1 MPTHTV
7 EEHVASLTVKMLR
20 ARLEKEGRSTKG
32 LKDQLADR
40 LLAALRAKKKS
51 IQKNSYRSVGN
62 VAALCGVS
70 KATER
75 QLLKDARYKQGS
87 HTLCVPMPSPRPV
100 LPPSAA
106 GPPTLPSPP
115 PTSCVRSEDPL

>member
-1 MPTHTV
+1 M
-7 EEHVASLTVKMLR
+7 ASLTVKMLR

-40 LLAALRAKKKS
+40 LLTTLRAKKKS
-51 IQKNSYRSVGN
+51 IQKNSYRSAGN

-75 QLLKDARYKQGS
+75 QLLKDARYKPGS
-87 HTLCVPMPSPRPV
+87 HTLCVPTRPV
-100 LPPSAA
+100 LPHL
-106 GPPTLPSPP
+106 PPVLPHSHPHP
-115 PTSCVRSEDPL
+115 RLRACDLKI

>member
-1 MPTHTV
+1 MPTRSV

-32 LKDQLADR
+32 LKGQLADR
-40 LLAALRAKKKS
+40 LLAALQAKKKS
-51 IQKNSYRSVGN
+51 IRKNSYRSAGN

-75 QLLKDARYKQGS
+75 QLLKDAHYKPGS
-87 HTLCVPMPSPRPV
+87 HTLCVPLL
-100 LPPSAA
+100 LPNTRSA
-106 GPPTLPSPP
+106 PICCRSSHTPIPTPD
-115 PTSCVRSEDPL
+115 SCVRSEG

>member
-1 MPTHTV
+1 MPTHSV

-20 ARLEKEGRSTKG
+20 ARLKEEGRSTGG

-51 IQKNSYRSVGN
+51 IQKNSYHSVGN

-75 QLLKDARYKQGS
+75 QLLKDARYKPGS
-87 HTLCVPMPSPRPV
+87 HTLCVPQTR
-100 LPPSAA
+100 SA
-106 GPPTLPSPP
+106 PICRRSYHTPIPTPDF
-115 PTSCVRSEDPL
+115 VRAI

>member
-1 MPTHTV
+1 M
-7 EEHVASLTVKMLR
+7 ASLTVKMLR

-75 QLLKDARYKQGS
+75 QLLKDARYKPGS
-87 HTLCVPMPSPRPV
+87 HTLCVPLL
-100 LPPSAA
+100 LPNTRSA
-106 GPPTLPSPP
+106 PICCRSSHTPIPTPD
-115 PTSCVRSEDPL
+115 SCVRSEG

>member
-1 MPTHTV
+1 M
-7 EEHVASLTVKMLR
+7 ASLTVKMLR
-20 ARLEKEGRSTKG
+20 ARLKEEGRSTGG

-51 IQKNSYRSVGN
+51 IQKNSYHSVGN

-75 QLLKDARYKQGS
+75 QLLKDARYKPGS
-87 HTLCVPMPSPRPV
+87 HTLCVPMPQTR
-100 LPPSAA
+100 SAPICHRSSHTPIPA
-106 GPPTLPSPP
+106 PDF
-115 PTSCVRSEDPL
+115 VRAI

>member
-1 MPTHTV
+1 MPTHSV

-51 IQKNSYRSVGN
+51 IQKNSYHSVGN

-75 QLLKDARYKQGS
+75 QLLKDARYKPGS
-87 HTLCVPMPSPRPV
+87 HTLCVPLL
-100 LPPSAA
+100 LPNTRSA
-106 GPPTLPSPP
+106 PICCRSSHTPIPTPD
-115 PTSCVRSEDPL
+115 SCVRSEG

>member
-1 MPTHTV
+1 MPTRSV

-32 LKDQLADR
+32 LKGQLADR

-75 QLLKDARYKQGS
+75 QLLKDARYKPGS
-87 HTLCVPMPSPRPV
+87 HTLCVPMPQTR
-100 LPPSAA
+100 SA
-106 GPPTLPSPP
+106 PICRWSSHTPIPTPDF
-115 PTSCVRSEDPL
+115 VRAI

>member
-1 MPTHTV
+1 MPTQTL
-7 EEHVASLTVKMLR
+7 EKLTVKMLQT
-20 ARLEKEGRSTKG
+20 RLKKEGRSTNGRKA
-32 LKDQLADR
+32 QLVAR
-40 LLAALRAKKKS
+40 LAATLRAKEKS
-51 IQKNSYRSVGN
+51 IQKNSCRSSAGN

-75 QLLKDARYKQGS
+75 QLLKDARYKPGS

>member
-1 MPTHTV
+1 MPTRSV

-51 IQKNSYRSVGN
+51 IQKNSYHSVGN

-75 QLLKDARYKQGS
+75 QLLKDARYKPGS
-87 HTLCVPMPSPRPV
+87 HTLCVPLL
-100 LPPSAA
+100 LPNTRSA
-106 GPPTLPSPP
+106 PICCRSSHTPIPTPD
-115 PTSCVRSEDPL
+115 SCVRSEG

>member
-1 MPTHTV
+1 M
-7 EEHVASLTVKMLR
+7 ASLTVKMLR

-40 LLAALRAKKKS
+40 LLAALQAKKKS
-51 IQKNSYRSVGN
+51 IRKNSYRSAGN

-75 QLLKDARYKQGS
+75 QLLKDARYKPGS
-87 HTLCVPMPSPRPV
+87 HTLCVPLL
-100 LPPSAA
+100 LPNTRSA
-106 GPPTLPSPP
+106 PICCRSSHTPIPTPD
-115 PTSCVRSEDPL
+115 SCVRSEG

>member
-1 MPTHTV
+1 MPTRSV

-20 ARLEKEGRSTKG
+20 ARLKKEGRSTKG

-40 LLAALRAKKKS
+40 LLTTLQAKKKS
-51 IQKNSYRSVGN
+51 IQKNSYRSAGN

-75 QLLKDARYKQGS
+75 QLLKDARYKPGS
-87 HTLCVPMPSPRPV
+87 HTLCVPTLCACTRPV
-100 LPPSAA
+100 LPH
-106 GPPTLPSPP
+106 LPLVLPHSHPHP
-115 PTSCVRSEDPL
+115 RLRACDLKI

>member
-1 MPTHTV
+1 MPT
-7 EEHVASLTVKMLR
+7 ESLENITVKMLQT
-20 ARLEKEGRSTKG
+20 RLKKEGRSTNGRKAK
-32 LKDQLADR
+32 LVAR
-40 LLAALRAKKKS
+40 LAATLQAKEKS
-51 IQKNSYRSVGN
+51 IQKNSCRSSAGN
-62 VAALCGVS
+62 GAALCGVS

-75 QLLKDARYKQGS
+75 QLLKDARYKPGS

>member
-1 MPTHTV
+1 MPSRSV

-20 ARLEKEGRSTKG
+20 ARLKEEGRSTGG

-40 LLAALRAKKKS
+40 LLATLRAKKS

-75 QLLKDARYKQGS
+75 QLLKDARYKPGS
-87 HTLCVPMPSPRPV
+87 HTLCVPMPQTR
-100 LPPSAA
+100 SA
-106 GPPTLPSPP
+106 PICRWSSHTPIPTPDF
-115 PTSCVRSEDPL
+115 VRAI

>member
-1 MPTHTV
+1 M
-7 EEHVASLTVKMLR
+7 ASLTVKMLR
-20 ARLEKEGRSTKG
+20 ARLEKGRSTKG

-51 IQKNSYRSVGN
+51 IQKNSYRSAGN

-75 QLLKDARYKQGS
+75 QLLKDARYKPGS
-87 HTLCVPMPSPRPV
+87 HTLCVPLL
-100 LPPSAA
+100 LPDTRSA
-106 GPPTLPSPP
+106 PICCRSSHTPIPTPD
-115 PTSCVRSEDPL
+115 SCVRSEG

>member
-1 MPTHTV
+1 MPTRSV

-20 ARLEKEGRSTKG
+20 DRLKKEGRSTKG

-40 LLAALRAKKKS
+40 LLATLRSKKS
-51 IQKNSYRSVGN
+51 IQKNSCRSSAGN

-75 QLLKDARYKQGS
+75 QLLKDARYKPGS
-87 HTLCVPMPSPRPV
+87 HTLCVPMPQTR
-100 LPPSAA
+100 SA
-106 GPPTLPSPP
+106 PICHWSSHTPIPTPDF
-115 PTSCVRSEDPL
+115 VRAI

>member
-1 MPTHTV
+1 MPTETL
-7 EEHVASLTVKMLR
+7 EKLTVKMLQT
-20 ARLEKEGRSTKG
+20 RLKKEGRSTNGRKA
-32 LKDQLADR
+32 QLVAR
-40 LLAALRAKKKS
+40 LAATLRAKEKS
-51 IQKNSYRSVGN
+51 IQKNSCRSSAGN

-75 QLLKDARYKQGS
+75 QLLKDARYKPGS

>member
-1 MPTHTV
+1 M
-7 EEHVASLTVKMLR
+7 ASLTVKMLR

-51 IQKNSYRSVGN
+51 IQKNSYRSAGN

-75 QLLKDARYKQGS
+75 QLLKDARYKPGS
-87 HTLCVPMPSPRPV
+87 HTLCVPMPMPQTR
-100 LPPSAA
+100 SA
-106 GPPTLPSPP
+106 PICRRSSHTPIPTPDF
-115 PTSCVRSEDPL
+115 VRAI